1 MRTWLKEKRVAKSM
15 TQKEVADKSGIQR
28 AYYTAI
34 ENGTRRPS
42 PEVAQDIAK
51 TLKFKWVIF
60 FN

>member
-1 MRTWLKEKRVAKSM
+1 MRTWLKEKRTIKGM
-15 TQKEVADKSGIQR
+15 TQQEVADKSGIKR

-42 PEVAQDIAK
+42 PEVAQGIAK